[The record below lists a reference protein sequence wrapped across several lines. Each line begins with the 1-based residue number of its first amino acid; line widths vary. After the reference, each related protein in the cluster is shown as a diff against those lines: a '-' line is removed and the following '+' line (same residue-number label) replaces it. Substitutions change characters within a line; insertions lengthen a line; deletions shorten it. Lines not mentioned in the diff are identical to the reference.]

1 MHWAPFSRGLSFLL
15 STGFR
20 NRSTRWR
27 VRPTTFDHQEHP
39 ITTTSFAALGV
50 ASDLV
55 DALTAAG
62 ITSPF
67 PIQTLTIPDALA
79 GLDVCG
85 KAQTGSGKT
94 LAFGLPV
101 IMRTTR
107 AQPMRPKALI
117 LVPTRELA
125 HQVQEVLTP
134 LAAARDLRLSAVYGG
149 APMDRQVKALKRGVE
164 IVVATPG
171 RLIDLG
177 DRGEISLSEVEV
189 LVLDEAD
196 RMVDMGFLPQVEWVL
211 RRLPDP
217 HQTLLFSATLD
228 SDVDHLIQTY
238 VRNPARHEVESEA
251 PTVENME
258 HRFLKVH
265 QMDKVKVVSSI
276 AAGVYR
282 TLVFVRTKHGADRL
296 VVQLRKEGA
305 KAEVLHGGLTQ
316 GARQRALQR
325 FTAGDVGLLV
335 ATDVAARGLDIDGV
349 DVVVHFDPPEDHKA
363 YLHRSGR
370 TARAGETGVAVS
382 LLLWDQIT
390 EAEKLRR
397 RLGIRQPL
405 VELFSNDVRLRNL
418 AADVWGPLD
427 EAATGTEGAVQ
438 ATHTIARRMGGGAGR
453 RRRR

>member
-1 MHWAPFSRGLSFLL
+1 MPGRRVGGFGPPPSR
-15 STGFR
+15 T
-20 NRSTRWR
+20 
-27 VRPTTFDHQEHP
+27 QEH
-39 ITTTSFAALGV
+39 IIATKSFAALGV
-50 ASDLV
+50 APDLSA
-55 DALTAAG
+55 ALAAAG

-67 PIQTLTIPDALA
+67 PIQSLTIPDALA
-79 GLDVCG
+79 GRDVCG
-85 KAQTGSGKT
+85 KAETGSGKT

-101 IMRTTR
+101 IMRTTE
-107 AQPMRPKALI
+107 AKPHRPKALI

-134 LAAARDLRLSAVYGG
+134 LAASRGLSLSAVYGG

-177 DRGEISLSEVEV
+177 DRGDISMSDVEM

-211 RRLPDP
+211 RRLPES

-228 SDVDHLIQTY
+228 RDVDHLVQTY
-238 VRNPARHEVESEA
+238 VRNPARHEVMSEA
-251 PTVENME
+251 PTVESME

-265 QMDKVKVVSSI
+265 QMDKVKVASAI
-276 AAGVYR
+276 AQGVFR
-282 TLVFVRTKHGADRL
+282 TLVFVRTKRGADRL
-296 VVQLRKEGA
+296 VLQMRKEGV
-305 KAEVLHGGLTQ
+305 KAEVLHGDLTQ
-316 GARQRALQR
+316 SARQRALQK
-325 FTAGDVGLLV
+325 FIAGDVGILV

-349 DVVVHFDPPEDHKA
+349 DVVVHYDPPEDHKA

-382 LLLWDQIT
+382 LLLWDQVA
-390 EAEKLRR
+390 EAEKLRK

-405 VELFSNDVRLRNL
+405 VEAFSNDVRLRTL

-427 EAATGTEGAVQ
+427 EAATGTESTAVQ

>member
-1 MHWAPFSRGLSFLL
+1 VAPDLAQALS
-15 STGFR
+15 
-20 NRSTRWR
+20 
-27 VRPTTFDHQEHP
+27 
-39 ITTTSFAALGV
+39 
-50 ASDLV
+50 AS
-55 DALTAAG
+55 G
-62 ITSPF
+62 INSPF
-67 PIQTLTIPDALA
+67 PIQALTIPDALA
-79 GLDVCG
+79 GRNVCG

-101 IMRTTR
+101 IMRTTTAEPKRPR
-107 AQPMRPKALI
+107 ALV

-125 HQVQEVLTP
+125 HQVQEVMAP
-134 LAAARDLRLSAVYGG
+134 LAESRGLRMSAVYGG
-149 APMDRQVKALKRGVE
+149 APMDRQIKALRRGVD
-164 IVVATPG
+164 IMVATPG

-177 DRGEISLSEVEV
+177 DRGEVSMADVEI

-211 RRLPDP
+211 RRLPEQ

-228 SDVDHLIQTY
+228 RDVDHLVQTY
-238 VRNPARHEVESEA
+238 VQAPAQHEVASEL
-251 PTVENME
+251 PTVESME

-265 QMDKVKVVSSI
+265 QMDKVKVVATI
-276 AAGVYR
+276 AQSVFR

-296 VVQLRKEGA
+296 GVQLKKEGV
-305 KAEVLHGGLTQ
+305 KVEVLHGGLTQ

-325 FTAGDVGLLV
+325 FTKGDVGVLV

-382 LLLWDQIT
+382 LLLWDQT
-390 EAEKLRR
+390 LEADRLRK
-397 RLGIRQPL
+397 RLGIRQPP
-405 VELFSNDVRLRNL
+405 VEIFSNDERLRNL
-418 AADVWGPLD
+418 TG
-427 EAATGTEGAVQ
+427 EAWRGGEEEPVEATGTDGPSPAARAAV
-438 ATHTIARRMGGGAGR
+438 RRSMGAGR

>member
-1 MHWAPFSRGLSFLL
+1 
-15 STGFR
+15 
-20 NRSTRWR
+20 
-27 VRPTTFDHQEHP
+27 
-39 ITTTSFAALGV
+39 
-50 ASDLV
+50 
-55 DALTAAG
+55 
-62 ITSPF
+62 
-67 PIQTLTIPDALA
+67 
-79 GLDVCG
+79 
-85 KAQTGSGKT
+85 
-94 LAFGLPV
+94 
-101 IMRTTR
+101 MRTTE
-107 AQPMRPKALI
+107 ARPGHPRALI

-134 LAAARDLRLSAVYGG
+134 LAASRNLRLSAIYGG

-177 DRGEISLSEVEV
+177 DRGDISMSDVEM

-238 VRNPARHEVESEA
+238 VRTPARHEVESTT
-251 PTVENME
+251 PTVDSME

-265 QMDKVKVVSSI
+265 QMDKVKVASAI
-276 AAGVYR
+276 AQGVFR
-282 TLVFVRTKHGADRL
+282 TLVFVRTKRGADRL
-296 VVQLRKEGA
+296 VVQLRKEGV
-305 KAEVLHGGLTQ
+305 KSEVLHGGLTQ
-316 GARQRALQR
+316 GARQKALQR

-349 DVVVHFDPPEDHKA
+349 DVVVHYDPPEDHKA

-382 LLLWDQIT
+382 LLLWDQVD

-405 VELFSNDVRLRNL
+405 VEAFSNDVRLRDL
-418 AADVWGPLD
+418 ASDVWGPLD
-427 EAATGTEGAVQ
+427 DAAAVSAETPVQ

>member
-1 MHWAPFSRGLSFLL
+1 MSTTFGALGISADLVAALDEVGITAPFPVQS
-15 STGFR
+15 
-20 NRSTRWR
+20 
-27 VRPTTFDHQEHP
+27 
-39 ITTTSFAALGV
+39 
-50 ASDLV
+50 
-55 DALTAAG
+55 
-62 ITSPF
+62 
-67 PIQTLTIPDALA
+67 LTIPDLLE
-79 GLDVCG
+79 GRDVCG
-85 KAQTGSGKT
+85 KAKTGSGKT
-94 LAFGLPV
+94 LAFGLAV
-101 IMRTTR
+101 VERVQR
-107 AQPMRPKALI
+107 AQPGRPAALVM
-117 LVPTRELA
+117 VPTRELA
-125 HQVQEVLTP
+125 TQVAAELTP
-134 LAAARDLRLSAVYGG
+134 LAAVRNLSVRAVYGG
-149 APMDRQVKALKRGVE
+149 TDLDRQSSALRKGVD

-171 RLIDLG
+171 RLIDLIE
-177 DRGEISLSEVEV
+177 RKAVSLTDIGLV
-189 LVLDEAD
+189 VLDEAD
-196 RMVDMGFLPQVEWVL
+196 RMADMGFLPQVEWVL

-238 VRNPARHEVESEA
+238 VKSPARHEVESEA

-276 AAGVYR
+276 AAGVFR

-382 LLLWDQIT
+382 LLLWD
-390 EAEKLRR
+390 
-397 RLGIRQPL
+397 
-405 VELFSNDVRLRNL
+405 
-418 AADVWGPLD
+418 
-427 EAATGTEGAVQ
+427 
-438 ATHTIARRMGGGAGR
+438 
-453 RRRR
+453 

>member
-1 MHWAPFSRGLSFLL
+1 VAPDLDQALVASG
-15 STGFR
+15 
-20 NRSTRWR
+20 
-27 VRPTTFDHQEHP
+27 
-39 ITTTSFAALGV
+39 ITT
-50 ASDLV
+50 
-55 DALTAAG
+55 
-62 ITSPF
+62 PF
-67 PIQTLTIPDALA
+67 PIQAMTIPDALA

-101 IMRTTR
+101 IMRLTE
-107 AQPMRPKALI
+107 AKPHRPKALI

-134 LAAARDLRLSAVYGG
+134 LAASRGLRLSAVYGG

-177 DRGEISLSEVEV
+177 DRGDISLSEVEI

-196 RMVDMGFLPQVEWVL
+196 RMVDMGFMPQVEWVL
-211 RRLPDP
+211 RRLPAE

-228 SDVDHLIQTY
+228 SDVDHLIKTY
-238 VRNPARHEVESEA
+238 VKSPTRHEVVSTL
-251 PTVENME
+251 PTVESME

-265 QMDKVKVVSSI
+265 QMDKVKVAAEI
-276 AAGVYR
+276 AKGVFR
-282 TLVFVRTKHGADRL
+282 ALVFVRTKRGADRL
-296 VVQLRKEGA
+296 VVQLRKEGGV
-305 KAEVLHGGLTQ
+305 KAEILHGGLTQ

-325 FTAGDVGLLV
+325 FTSGDVGLLV

-349 DVVVHFDPPEDHKA
+349 DVVVHYDPPEDHKA

-370 TARAGETGVAVS
+370 TARAGEKGVAVS
-382 LLLWDQIT
+382 LLLWDQVA
-390 EAEKLRR
+390 EAEKLRK

-405 VELFSNDVRLRNL
+405 VEVFSNDARLRDL
-418 AADVWGPLD
+418 AGDVWGPPE
-427 EAATGTEGAVQ
+427 EAEEATGTDGAFQ
-438 ATHTIARRMGGGAGR
+438 PTHTIARRMGGGRRGR
-453 RRRR
+453 R